1 MKSDQVKDV
10 ALAAL
15 EELKGRHLVALDVRH
30 LTDMTDY
37 MVIATGTSNRHVS
50 ALAEQVTDEL
60 RQHDMRPLGTEGQQV
75 SEWVLV
81 DYGDVVVHVMLSE
94 TRAFYDLER
103 LWSDGSMTAP
113 GQQDGGC
120 S

>member
-1 MKSDQVKDV
+1 MKPDQVKDV

-15 EELKGRHLVALDVRH
+15 EELKGRHVVALDVRH

-37 MVIATGTSNRHVS
+37 MVIATGTSNRHVA

-60 RQHDMRPLGTEGQQV
+60 RLHDMRPHGTEGEQV

-113 GQQDGGC
+113 GQQDSGC